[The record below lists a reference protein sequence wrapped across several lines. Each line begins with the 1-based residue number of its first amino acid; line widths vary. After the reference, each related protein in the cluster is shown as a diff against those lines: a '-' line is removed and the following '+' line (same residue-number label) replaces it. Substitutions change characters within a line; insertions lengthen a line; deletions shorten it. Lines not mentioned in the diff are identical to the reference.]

1 MRVLDVDTG
10 RVSEYIPS
18 FKEALRQLINENSLE
33 NMSDTPDYVLANYM
47 MDCLNAFNKAVNE
60 REVHATPID

>member
-1 MRVLDVDTG
+1 M
-10 RVSEYIPS
+10 S

-60 REVHATPID
+60 RDKACAKVID